1 MTYTPTEWKNGDI
14 ITAEGLNNIENGI
27 VNAGS
32 ALIVQAPV
40 ASGGYTCDHTVQEIY
55 DAISS
60 GTLVFIAW
68 TYGTFGVDNISHTYF
83 APVTKIFT
91 YSSSEIYCVCVSI
104 ATLVSVNG
112 VTAAHTPAIA
122 MFTATTANEYPVYY
136 KTVYP
141 QTSAATNNVN

>member
-1 MTYTPTEWKNGDI
+1 MTYTPTEWKNGDV
-14 ITAEGLNNIENGI
+14 ITAEGLNKIENGI
-27 VNAGS
+27 ANAGS
-32 ALIVQAPV
+32 ALIVQAPY
-40 ASGGYTCDHTVQEIY
+40 ANGAYTCDHTVQEIY

-91 YSSSEIYCVCVSI
+91 YSSSDTYRVCASI
-104 ATLVSVNG
+104 ATIVNVTDVVS
-112 VTAAHTPAIA
+112 AHTPAIA
-122 MFTATTANEYPVYY
+122 MFSASAANEYPVYY

-141 QTSAATNNVN
+141 QTSIAHGYVG